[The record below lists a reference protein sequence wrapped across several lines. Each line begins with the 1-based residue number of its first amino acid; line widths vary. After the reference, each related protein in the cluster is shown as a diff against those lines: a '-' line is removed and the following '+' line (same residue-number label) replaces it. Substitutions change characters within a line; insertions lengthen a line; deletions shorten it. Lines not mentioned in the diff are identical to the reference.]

1 MSTNQ
6 KVFDEIFKEYKNSGD
21 IQDYGKDLGKG
32 AFGVVKDVR
41 FKNKAFAGKLVMKDT
56 SEEDRLTQELRGP
69 NIIRIQKICKPKIRG
84 GNTYHLVIMEKAI
97 LRDLGKLNN
106 YFHEHN
112 LLKLKIENPFDEPLE
127 DTLLRYYAKQIVD
140 GFETLNRNNYVHFD
154 VKPDNILITVN
165 LNLKLSDFSIL
176 KRVDDNVDD
185 FKIPGGTAGYMTPEY
200 YLNQKLTSEG
210 ARTQDYFALGSTL
223 FLLKYGIPFLR
234 YRKYEDKKLI
244 ADRVV
249 DILFRN
255 FNYLETRELIDDEL
269 INFLT
274 RLLNYKP
281 EDRYS
286 FEQIYRNKW
295 LNKNF
300 EYIDDVLASFENDE
314 EKLLMEFQKQDF
326 IIKKKENIKFINE
339 NILKKEEKNKLK
351 KSCGK
356 KFTFKKKDLNIFSDS
371 SIMKLINDD
380 QSIITTTLNSLKNKN
395 LF

>member
-371 SIMKLINDD
+371 NIMKLINND
-380 QSIITTTLNSLKNKN
+380 QSIITTTLNSLKN
-395 LF
+395 

>member
-371 SIMKLINDD
+371 NIMKIINND
-380 QSIITTTLNSLKNKN
+380 QSIITTTLNSLKN
-395 LF
+395 

>member
-371 SIMKLINDD
+371 SIMKLINND
-380 QSIITTTLNSLKNKN
+380 QSIITTTLNSLKN
-395 LF
+395 